1 MQFIELLADAVSC
14 LGATVT
20 QCKLIFPLFFDGG
33 FKVRLV
39 LVRLPEPV
47 LSGEANGTSVVY
59 GDGPVPGWV
68 ILLLLFGVSGGFFLY
83 QVVKASR
90 LVLKGKPENRFD
102 NWGARISEVLTGW
115 LGQKKVLKDR
125 IAGGIHVLM
134 FWGFL
139 MLSTD
144 MFDLASGNQFSQKV
158 LPELVRGP
166 WNLMVEVGYII
177 AFVGCV
183 LALVRRVVFTPEKL
197 KGKSQLEGNVILLL
211 IMTITTTSFVVE
223 AGESTVSSTWEP
235 VGAWVASTL
244 VPSTSTV
251 VAAYW
256 AHMLAICVFL
266 FLIPLSKHMHL
277 VMAFPNV
284 FFHDLRPMA
293 TMEPLARGA
302 DGKAVLLDELDIES
316 FGAVNYTDFTWR
328 DLIDGWACTSCARC
342 QDVCPAYAS
351 GKALNPM
358 QIIHDVRHYAN
369 DNASTLL
376 AGETPEEDIIARFG
390 EDAIWAC
397 TTCHACVEACPIY
410 IDHVPKLTDARRH
423 LMMERME
430 FDESVEETVMP
441 LMATIE
447 NLESDSNPYGLP
459 SHERGDWA
467 EGLDVKVAEP
477 AEYIYFA
484 GCAAS
489 FDERNKKVARDTIS
503 IMKEAGLDV
512 GILGMQE
519 GCSGDAARRAGNEYL
534 FQMLAE
540 TNLSTF
546 EEIGVK
552 KVVASCPHCFHTLG
566 KEYKDYGGEDIE
578 VMHHSQLI
586 NHLQK
591 EGKLPEP
598 KHDGTVTYHDPCYLG
613 RIGGELDAPRDAIG
627 GVDVEAERHGRD
639 SFCCG
644 AGGAQMWMEE
654 HVDEGHDRVNI
665 IRSKELAATGA
676 QTVAVGCPFC
686 STMVTDGLSAIGSE
700 MEVKD
705 VAELVWEQIKANDA
719 KIEAAKASAEPAP
732 EPAEA

>member
-1 MQFIELLADAVSC
+1 MEH
-14 LGATVT
+14 
-20 QCKLIFPLFFDGG
+20 PL
-33 FKVRLV
+33 
-39 LVRLPEPV
+39 
-47 LSGEANGTSVVY
+47 SMSY
-59 GDGPVPGWV
+59 GPLPGWV
-68 ILLLLFGVSGGFFLY
+68 LLLVLGGISGGFFLY
-83 QVVKASR
+83 QVVKATR
-90 LVLKGKPENRFD
+90 LVMIGAPDDRFD
-102 NWGARISEVLTGW
+102 NWGARIKEVITGW
-115 LGQKKVLKDR
+115 LGQKRVLQDK

-144 MFDLASGNQFSQKV
+144 MFDLATANYFSHHI
-158 LPELVRGP
+158 LPDLIRGP
-166 WNLMVEVGYII
+166 WNLIVETGYTI
-177 AFVGCV
+177 ALIGCV
-183 LALVRRVVFTPEKL
+183 AALFRRVVFTPEKL
-197 KGKSQLEGNVILLL
+197 KGKSQLEGNFILLL
-211 IMTITTTSFVVE
+211 IMTITVTSFFVE
-223 AGESTVSSTWEP
+223 AGEAGVSATWEP
-235 VGAWVASTL
+235 IGYWVAESIS
-244 VPSTSTV
+244 PSTVLV
-251 VAAYW
+251 VASYW
-256 AHMLAICVFL
+256 MHMLAISTFL

-284 FFHDLRPMA
+284 FFHDMRPMA
-293 TMEPLARGA
+293 AMEPLARGE
-302 DGKAVLLDELDIES
+302 DGKAVLLDDLDIES
-316 FGAVNYTDFTWR
+316 FGTVNYTDLTWR
-328 DLIDGWACTSCARC
+328 NLIDGWACTSCARC

-369 DNASTLL
+369 ENSTTLI
-376 AGETPEEDIIARFG
+376 AGETPEQDIIARFG

-430 FDESVEETVMP
+430 FDESVEDTIMP

-459 SHERGDWA
+459 AHERGDWA
-467 EGLDVKVAEP
+467 DGLDVKVAEP

-503 IMKEAGLDV
+503 VMKEAGLDV

-519 GCSGDAARRAGNEYL
+519 GCSGDSARRAGNEYL

-540 TNLSTF
+540 TNLATF

-552 KVVASCPHCFHTLG
+552 KIVASCPHCFHTLG

-586 NHLQK
+586 NHLQQ
-591 EGKLPEP
+591 EGKLPDP
-598 KHDGTVTYHDPCYLG
+598 KHDPSVTFHDPCYLG
-613 RIGGELDAPRDAIG
+613 RIGGELEAPRNAIG
-627 GVDVEAERHGRD
+627 GVDVEIERHGKQ

-654 HVDEGHDRVNI
+654 DADQRVNV
-665 IRSKELAATGA
+665 IRAKEIAETGA
-676 QTVAVGCPFC
+676 ETVAVGCPFC
-686 STMVTDGLSAIGSE
+686 STMVSDGLSAIDSE

-705 VAELVWEQIKANDA
+705 IAEIVWEQIKANDA
-719 KIEAAKASAEPAP
+719 AIEAKKSAA
-732 EPAEA
+732 AEAEA

>member
-1 MQFIELLADAVSC
+1 MSY
-14 LGATVT
+14 G
-20 QCKLIFPLFFDGG
+20 PL
-33 FKVRLV
+33 
-39 LVRLPEPV
+39 
-47 LSGEANGTSVVY
+47 
-59 GDGPVPGWV
+59 PGWV
-68 ILLLLFGVSGGFFLY
+68 FLLVLGAISGGFFVY
-83 QVVKASR
+83 QVVKATR
-90 LVLKGKPENRFD
+90 LVMVGAPEDRFD
-102 NWGARISEVLTGW
+102 NWGARIKEVITGW
-115 LGQKKVLKDR
+115 LGQKRVLEDK

-144 MFDLASGNQFSQKV
+144 MFDLVTANWFSHSL
-158 LPELVRGP
+158 LPDLIRGP
-166 WNLMVEVGYII
+166 WNIIVETGYTI
-177 AFVGCV
+177 ALIGCFA
-183 LALVRRVVFTPEKL
+183 ALLRRVVFTPEKL
-197 KGKSQLEGNVILLL
+197 KGKSQLEGNFILIL
-211 IMTITTTSFVVE
+211 IMTITLTSFVVE
-223 AGESTVSSTWEP
+223 AGEEGVSATWEP
-235 VGAWVASTL
+235 IGAWVASAL
-244 VPSTSTV
+244 EPSTNVV
-251 VAAYW
+251 VASYW
-256 AHMLAICVFL
+256 LHMLAISTFL
-266 FLIPLSKHMHL
+266 FLIPVSKHMHL

-284 FFHDLRPMA
+284 FFHDIRPMA
-293 TMEPLARGA
+293 TMEPLARGE
-302 DGKAVLLDELDIES
+302 DGKAILLDDLDIES
-316 FGAVNYTDFTWR
+316 FGTVNYTDLTWR
-328 DLIDGWACTSCARC
+328 NLIDGWACTSCARC

-369 DNASTLL
+369 DNSTALL
-376 AGETPEEDIIARFG
+376 AGETPEQDIIARFG

-430 FDESVEETVMP
+430 FDESVEDTIMP

-459 SHERGDWA
+459 AHERGDWA

-503 IMKEAGLDV
+503 VMKEAGLDV

-519 GCSGDAARRAGNEYL
+519 GCSGDSARRAGNEYL

-540 TNLSTF
+540 TNLATF

-552 KVVASCPHCFHTLG
+552 KIVASCPHCFHTLG

-586 NHLQK
+586 NHLQQ
-591 EGKLPEP
+591 EGKLPDP
-598 KHDGTVTYHDPCYLG
+598 KHDPSVTFHDPCYLG
-613 RIGGELDAPRDAIG
+613 RIGGEIEAPRNAIG
-627 GVDVEAERHGRD
+627 GVDIEIERHGKQ

-654 HVDEGHDRVNI
+654 DADQRVNV
-665 IRSKELAATGA
+665 IRAKEIAETGA
-676 QTVAVGCPFC
+676 ETVAVGCPFC
-686 STMVTDGLSAIGSE
+686 STMVSDGLTAIDSE

-705 VAELVWEQIKANDA
+705 IAEIVWEQIKANDA
-719 KIEAAKASAEPAP
+719 AIEAKKAAA
-732 EPAEA
+732 AEAEA

>member
-1 MQFIELLADAVSC
+1 MEH
-14 LGATVT
+14 
-20 QCKLIFPLFFDGG
+20 PLFLD
-33 FKVRLV
+33 
-39 LVRLPEPV
+39 
-47 LSGEANGTSVVY
+47 Y
-59 GDGPVPGWV
+59 GPVPGWA
-68 ILLLLFGVSGGFFLY
+68 ILLVLFSVSGGFFGF
-83 QVVKASR
+83 QVWKASK
-90 LVLKGKPENRFD
+90 LVLKGKPEDRFD
-102 NWGARISEVLTGW
+102 NWGARISEVITGW

-125 IAGGIHVLM
+125 VAGGIHVLM

-158 LPELVRGP
+158 LPEVVRGP
-166 WNLMVEVGYII
+166 WNLMVEVGYTI

-235 VGAWVASTL
+235 IGYWVYATLAPAAS
-244 VPSTSTV
+244 V
-251 VAAYW
+251 VIAAYW

-293 TMEPLARGA
+293 TMEPLARG
-302 DGKAVLLDELDIES
+302 DNGKAVLLDDLDVES

-351 GKALNPM
+351 GKDLNPM

-369 DNASTLL
+369 DHATTLL
-376 AGETPEEDIIARFG
+376 ADETPEEDIIARFG
-390 EDAIWAC
+390 EGAIWAC

-430 FDESVEETVMP
+430 FDESVEATVLP

-459 SHERGDWA
+459 AHERGDWA

-552 KVVASCPHCFHTLG
+552 KIVASCPHCFHTLG

-586 NHLQK
+586 SHLQT
-591 EGKLPEP
+591 EGKLPQP
-598 KHDGTVTYHDPCYLG
+598 KHDGSVTFHDPCYLG

-654 HVDEGHDRVNI
+654 HVDEGYDRVNV

-676 QTVAVGCPFC
+676 DTVAVGCPFC
-686 STMVTDGLSAIGSE
+686 STMVTDGLSAIGAE

-719 KIEAAKASAEPAP
+719 KIEAAKASAEAAP

>member
-1 MQFIELLADAVSC
+1 MEH
-14 LGATVT
+14 
-20 QCKLIFPLFFDGG
+20 PLTM
-33 FKVRLV
+33 
-39 LVRLPEPV
+39 
-47 LSGEANGTSVVY
+47 SY
-59 GDGPVPGWV
+59 GPLPGWV
-68 ILLLLFGVSGGFFLY
+68 FLLVLGAISGGFFVY
-83 QVVKASR
+83 QVVKATR
-90 LVLKGKPENRFD
+90 LVMVGAPDDRFD
-102 NWGARISEVLTGW
+102 NWGARIKEVITGW
-115 LGQKKVLKDR
+115 LGQKRVLEDK

-144 MFDLASGNQFSQKV
+144 MFDLVTANWFSHSL
-158 LPELVRGP
+158 LPDLIRGP
-166 WNLMVEVGYII
+166 WNIIVETGYTI
-177 AFVGCV
+177 ALIGCFA
-183 LALVRRVVFTPEKL
+183 ALLRRVVFTPEKL
-197 KGKSQLEGNVILLL
+197 KGKSQLEGNFILIL
-211 IMTITTTSFVVE
+211 IMTITLTSFVVE
-223 AGESTVSSTWEP
+223 AGEEGVSATWEP
-235 VGAWVASTL
+235 IGAWVASAL
-244 VPSTSTV
+244 EPSTNVV
-251 VAAYW
+251 VASYW
-256 AHMLAICVFL
+256 LHMLAISTFL
-266 FLIPLSKHMHL
+266 FLIPVSKHMHL

-284 FFHDLRPMA
+284 FFHDIRPMA
-293 TMEPLARGA
+293 TMEPLARGE
-302 DGKAVLLDELDIES
+302 DGKAILLDDLDIES
-316 FGAVNYTDFTWR
+316 FGTVNYTDLTWR
-328 DLIDGWACTSCARC
+328 NLIDGWACTSCARC

-369 DNASTLL
+369 DNSTALL
-376 AGETPEEDIIARFG
+376 AGETPEQDIIARFG

-430 FDESVEETVMP
+430 FDESVEGTIMP

-459 SHERGDWA
+459 AHERGDWA

-503 IMKEAGLDV
+503 VMKEAGLDV

-519 GCSGDAARRAGNEYL
+519 GCSGDSARRAGNEYL

-540 TNLSTF
+540 TNLATF

-552 KVVASCPHCFHTLG
+552 KIVASCPHCFHTLG

-586 NHLQK
+586 NHLQQ
-591 EGKLPEP
+591 EGKLPDP
-598 KHDGTVTYHDPCYLG
+598 KHDPSVTFHDPCYLG
-613 RIGGELDAPRDAIG
+613 RIGGEIEAPRNAIG
-627 GVDVEAERHGRD
+627 GVDIEIERHGKQ

-654 HVDEGHDRVNI
+654 DADQRVNV
-665 IRSKELAATGA
+665 IRAKEIAETGA
-676 QTVAVGCPFC
+676 ETVAVGCPFC
-686 STMVTDGLSAIGSE
+686 STMVSDGLTAIDSE

-705 VAELVWEQIKANDA
+705 IAEIVWEQIKANDA
-719 KIEAAKASAEPAP
+719 AIEAKKAAA
-732 EPAEA
+732 AEAES

>member
-1 MQFIELLADAVSC
+1 MEH
-14 LGATVT
+14 
-20 QCKLIFPLFFDGG
+20 PLFLD
-33 FKVRLV
+33 
-39 LVRLPEPV
+39 
-47 LSGEANGTSVVY
+47 Y
-59 GDGPVPGWV
+59 GPVPGWA
-68 ILLLLFGVSGGFFLY
+68 ILLVLFSVSGGFFGF
-83 QVVKASR
+83 QVWKASK
-90 LVLKGKPENRFD
+90 LVLKGKPEDRFD
-102 NWGARISEVLTGW
+102 NWGARISEVITGW

-158 LPELVRGP
+158 LPEVVRGP
-166 WNLMVEVGYII
+166 WNLMVEVGYTI

-183 LALVRRVVFTPEKL
+183 LALIRRVVFTPEKL

-235 VGAWVASTL
+235 IGYWVYATLAPAAS
-244 VPSTSTV
+244 V
-251 VAAYW
+251 VIAAYW

-293 TMEPLARGA
+293 TMEPLARG
-302 DGKAVLLDELDIES
+302 DNGKAVLLDDLDVES

-351 GKALNPM
+351 GKDLNPM

-369 DNASTLL
+369 DHATTLL
-376 AGETPEEDIIARFG
+376 ADETPEEDIIARFG
-390 EDAIWAC
+390 EGAIWAC

-430 FDESVEETVMP
+430 FDESVEATVLP

-459 SHERGDWA
+459 AHERGDWA

-552 KVVASCPHCFHTLG
+552 KIVASCPHCFHTLG

-586 NHLQK
+586 SHLQT
-591 EGKLPEP
+591 EGKLPQP
-598 KHDGTVTYHDPCYLG
+598 KHDGSVTFHDPCYLG

-654 HVDEGHDRVNI
+654 HVDEGYDRVNV

-676 QTVAVGCPFC
+676 DTVAVGCPFC
-686 STMVTDGLSAIGSE
+686 STMVTDGLSAIGAE

-719 KIEAAKASAEPAP
+719 KIEAAKASAEAAP

>member
-1 MQFIELLADAVSC
+1 MEH
-14 LGATVT
+14 
-20 QCKLIFPLFFDGG
+20 PL
-33 FKVRLV
+33 
-39 LVRLPEPV
+39 
-47 LSGEANGTSVVY
+47 SMSY
-59 GDGPVPGWV
+59 GPLPGWV
-68 ILLLLFGVSGGFFLY
+68 LLLVLGGISGGFFLY
-83 QVVKASR
+83 QVVKATR
-90 LVLKGKPENRFD
+90 LVMVGAPDDRFD
-102 NWGARISEVLTGW
+102 NWGARIKEVITGW
-115 LGQKKVLKDR
+115 LGQKRVLQDK

-144 MFDLASGNQFSQKV
+144 MFDLATANYFSHHI
-158 LPELVRGP
+158 LPDLVRGP
-166 WNLMVEVGYII
+166 WNLIVETGYTI
-177 AFVGCV
+177 ALIGCMA
-183 LALVRRVVFTPEKL
+183 ALLRRIVFTPEKL

-211 IMTITTTSFVVE
+211 IMTITVTSFFVE
-223 AGESTVSSTWEP
+223 AGEAGVSATWEP
-235 VGAWVASTL
+235 IGYWVAESL
-244 VPSTSTV
+244 SPSTVLV
-251 VAAYW
+251 VASYW
-256 AHMLAICVFL
+256 MHMLAISTFM

-277 VMAFPNV
+277 VMALPNV
-284 FFHDLRPMA
+284 FFHDMRPMA
-293 TMEPLARGA
+293 TMEPLARGE
-302 DGKAVLLDELDIES
+302 DGKAVLLDDLDIES
-316 FGAVNYTDFTWR
+316 FGTVNYTDLTWR
-328 DLIDGWACTSCARC
+328 NLIDGWACTSCARC

-369 DNASTLL
+369 DNSTALM
-376 AGETPEEDIIARFG
+376 AGETPEQDIIARFG

-430 FDESVEETVMP
+430 FDESVEDTIMP

-459 SHERGDWA
+459 AHERGDWA
-467 EGLDVKVAEP
+467 DGLDVKVAEP

-503 IMKEAGLDV
+503 VMKEAGLDV

-519 GCSGDAARRAGNEYL
+519 GCSGDSARRAGNEYL

-540 TNLSTF
+540 TNLATF

-552 KVVASCPHCFHTLG
+552 KIVASCPHCFHTLG

-586 NHLQK
+586 NHLQQ
-591 EGKLPEP
+591 EGKLPDP
-598 KHDGTVTYHDPCYLG
+598 KHDPSVTFHDPCYLG
-613 RIGGELDAPRDAIG
+613 RIGGELDAPRSAIG
-627 GVDVEAERHGRD
+627 GIDVEIERHGKQ

-654 HVDEGHDRVNI
+654 DADQRVNV
-665 IRSKELAATGA
+665 IRAKEIAETGA
-676 QTVAVGCPFC
+676 ETVAVGCPFC
-686 STMVTDGLSAIGSE
+686 STMVSDGLTAIDSE

-705 VAELVWEQIKANDA
+705 IAEIVWEQIKANDA
-719 KIEAAKASAEPAP
+719 AIEAKKAAA
-732 EPAEA
+732 AEAEA

>member
-1 MQFIELLADAVSC
+1 MEHPLDVSY
-14 LGATVT
+14 A
-20 QCKLIFPLFFDGG
+20 
-33 FKVRLV
+33 
-39 LVRLPEPV
+39 
-47 LSGEANGTSVVY
+47 
-59 GDGPVPGWV
+59 
-68 ILLLLFGVSGGFFLY
+68 GVSGWYILLVLGTISIGFFAF
-83 QVVKASR
+83 QVQKATR
-90 LVLKGKPENRFD
+90 LVMLGAKDNRFD
-102 NWGARISEVLTGW
+102 SWGARLKETASVW
-115 LGQKKVLKDR
+115 LGQKKVLEDPV
-125 IAGGIHVLM
+125 AGVMHVLM

-144 MFDLASGNQFSQKV
+144 MFDLASGNRFSEHL
-158 LPELVRGP
+158 LPDVINPL
-166 WNLMVEVGYII
+166 WNGMVELGYTSALI
-177 AFVGCV
+177 GCF
-183 LALVRRVVFTPEKL
+183 LALNRRVLFTPEKL

-211 IMTITTTSFVVE
+211 IMTICTTAFVIE
-223 AGESTVSSTWEP
+223 AGEGPDPTYEMI
-235 VGAWVASTL
+235 GAWVANTFTITQS
-244 VPSTSTV
+244 V
-251 VAAYW
+251 VNWAYW
-256 AHMLAICVFL
+256 AHMLAIFTFM

-277 VMAFPNV
+277 VMALPNV
-284 FFHDLRPMA
+284 FFFDTQPMA
-293 TMEPLARGA
+293 KMRPLQVNENGT
-302 DGKAVLLDELDIES
+302 AVPLDELDIET
-316 FGAVNYTDFTWR
+316 FGAASYTQLTWR
-328 DLIDGWACTSCARC
+328 SLIDGWACTSCARC

-358 QIIHDVRHYAN
+358 QIIHDVRAYAN
-369 DNASTLL
+369 ENSQLL
-376 AGETPEEDIIARFG
+376 FKGETPEEDMISRFG
-390 EDAIWAC
+390 EAAIWAC
-397 TTCHACVEACPIY
+397 TTCNACVDVCPVNIE
-410 IDHVPKLTDARRH
+410 HVPKLTDARRH

-430 FDESVEETVMP
+430 FDESVEDTVMP
-441 LMATIE
+441 LMMTIE
-447 NLESDSNPYGLP
+447 NLESDSNPYGIP
-459 SHERGDWA
+459 MHERGDWA
-467 EGLDVKVAEP
+467 ADLDVKVAEP

-552 KVVASCPHCFHTLG
+552 KIVASCPHCFHTLG
-566 KEYKDYGGEDIE
+566 NEYKDFGGDDIE

-598 KHDGTVTYHDPCYLG
+598 THDGKITYHDPCYLG

-627 GVDVEAERHGRD
+627 GVDVETENHGRG

-654 HVDEGHDRVNI
+654 HVDEGYDRVNI

-676 QTVAVGCPFC
+676 DTVAVGCPFC
-686 STMVTDGLSAIGSE
+686 STMVTDGLSSIGSE

-705 VAELVWEQIKANDA
+705 IAEIVWEQIKANDA
-719 KIEAAKASAEPAP
+719 KIEAAKA
-732 EPAEA
+732 EA

>member
-1 MQFIELLADAVSC
+1 MEH
-14 LGATVT
+14 
-20 QCKLIFPLFFDGG
+20 PL
-33 FKVRLV
+33 
-39 LVRLPEPV
+39 
-47 LSGEANGTSVVY
+47 SMSY
-59 GDGPVPGWV
+59 GPLPGWV
-68 ILLLLFGVSGGFFLY
+68 LLLVLGGISGGFFLY
-83 QVVKASR
+83 QVVKATR
-90 LVLKGKPENRFD
+90 LVMVGAPDDRFD
-102 NWGARISEVLTGW
+102 NWGARIKEVITGW
-115 LGQKKVLKDR
+115 LGQKRVLQDK

-144 MFDLASGNQFSQKV
+144 MFDLATANYFSHHI
-158 LPELVRGP
+158 LPDLVRGP
-166 WNLMVEVGYII
+166 WNLIVETGYTI
-177 AFVGCV
+177 ALIGCMA
-183 LALVRRVVFTPEKL
+183 ALLRRIVFTPEKL

-211 IMTITTTSFVVE
+211 IMTITVTSFFVE
-223 AGESTVSSTWEP
+223 AGEAGVSATWEP
-235 VGAWVASTL
+235 IGYWVAESIS
-244 VPSTSTV
+244 PSTVLV
-251 VAAYW
+251 VASYW
-256 AHMLAICVFL
+256 MHMLAISTFM

-284 FFHDLRPMA
+284 FFHDMRPMA
-293 TMEPLARGA
+293 TMEPLARGE
-302 DGKAVLLDELDIES
+302 DGKAVLLDDLDIES
-316 FGAVNYTDFTWR
+316 FGTVNYTDLTWR
-328 DLIDGWACTSCARC
+328 NLIDGWACTSCARC

-369 DNASTLL
+369 DNSTALM
-376 AGETPEEDIIARFG
+376 AGETPEQDIIARFG

-430 FDESVEETVMP
+430 FDESVEDTIMP

-459 SHERGDWA
+459 AHERGDWA
-467 EGLDVKVAEP
+467 DGLDVKVAEP

-503 IMKEAGLDV
+503 VMKEAGLDV

-519 GCSGDAARRAGNEYL
+519 GCSGDSARRAGNEYL

-540 TNLSTF
+540 TNLATF

-552 KVVASCPHCFHTLG
+552 KIVASCPHCFHTLG

-586 NHLQK
+586 NHLQQ
-591 EGKLPEP
+591 EGKLPDP
-598 KHDGTVTYHDPCYLG
+598 KHDPSVTFHDPCYLG
-613 RIGGELDAPRDAIG
+613 RIGGELDAPRSAIG
-627 GVDVEAERHGRD
+627 GIDVEIERHGKQ

-654 HVDEGHDRVNI
+654 DADQRVNV
-665 IRSKELAATGA
+665 IRAKEIAETGA
-676 QTVAVGCPFC
+676 ETVAVGCPFC
-686 STMVTDGLSAIGSE
+686 STMVSDGLTAIDSE

-705 VAELVWEQIKANDA
+705 IAEIVWEQIKANDA
-719 KIEAAKASAEPAP
+719 AIEAKKAAA
-732 EPAEA
+732 AEAEA

>member
-1 MQFIELLADAVSC
+1 MEH
-14 LGATVT
+14 
-20 QCKLIFPLFFDGG
+20 PLFLD
-33 FKVRLV
+33 
-39 LVRLPEPV
+39 
-47 LSGEANGTSVVY
+47 Y
-59 GDGPVPGWV
+59 GPVPGWA
-68 ILLLLFGVSGGFFLY
+68 ILLVLFSISGGFFGF
-83 QVVKASR
+83 QVWKASK
-90 LVLKGKPENRFD
+90 LVLKGKPEDRFD
-102 NWGARISEVLTGW
+102 NWGARISEVITGW

-125 IAGGIHVLM
+125 VAGGIHVLM

-158 LPELVRGP
+158 LPEVVRGP
-166 WNLMVEVGYII
+166 WNLMVEVGYTI

-183 LALVRRVVFTPEKL
+183 LALIRRVVFTPEKL

-235 VGAWVASTL
+235 IGYWVYATLAPAAS
-244 VPSTSTV
+244 V
-251 VAAYW
+251 VIAAYW

-293 TMEPLARGA
+293 TMEPLARG
-302 DGKAVLLDELDIES
+302 DNGKAVLLDDLDVES

-351 GKALNPM
+351 GKDLNPM

-369 DNASTLL
+369 DHATTLL
-376 AGETPEEDIIARFG
+376 ADETPEEDIIARFG
-390 EDAIWAC
+390 EGAIWAC

-430 FDESVEETVMP
+430 FDESVEATVLP

-459 SHERGDWA
+459 AHERGDWA

-552 KVVASCPHCFHTLG
+552 KIVASCPHCFHTLG

-586 NHLQK
+586 SHLQT
-591 EGKLPEP
+591 EGKLPQP
-598 KHDGTVTYHDPCYLG
+598 KHDGSVTFHDPCYLG

-627 GVDVEAERHGRD
+627 GVDVEPERHGRD

-654 HVDEGHDRVNI
+654 HVDEGYDRVNV

-676 QTVAVGCPFC
+676 DTVAVGCPFC
-686 STMVTDGLSAIGSE
+686 STMVTDGLSAIGAE

-719 KIEAAKASAEPAP
+719 KIEAAKASAEAAP

>member
-1 MQFIELLADAVSC
+1 MEH
-14 LGATVT
+14 
-20 QCKLIFPLFFDGG
+20 PLFLD
-33 FKVRLV
+33 
-39 LVRLPEPV
+39 
-47 LSGEANGTSVVY
+47 Y
-59 GDGPVPGWV
+59 GPVPGWA
-68 ILLLLFGVSGGFFLY
+68 ILFVLFGVSGGFFGY
-83 QVVKASR
+83 QVWKASK
-90 LVLKGKPENRFD
+90 LVLVGKPETRFD
-102 NWGARISEVLTGW
+102 TWGARVSEVLSGW

-166 WNLMVEVGYII
+166 WNLMVEVGYTI

-183 LALVRRVVFTPEKL
+183 LALLRRVVFTPEKL

-223 AGESTVSSTWEP
+223 AGEATVSSTWEP
-235 VGAWVASTL
+235 IGAWVAASL
-244 VPSTSTV
+244 VPSTSVV

-293 TMEPLARGA
+293 TMEPLARGEN
-302 DGKAVLLDELDIES
+302 GKAVLLDELDLES

-351 GKALNPM
+351 GKDLNPM
-358 QIIHDVRHYAN
+358 QIIHDVRNYAN
-369 DNASTLL
+369 DHASTLF
-376 AGETPEEDIIARFG
+376 AGESPEEDIIARFG
-390 EDAIWAC
+390 EGSIWAC
-397 TTCHACVEACPIY
+397 TSCHACVEACPIY
-410 IDHVPKLTDARRH
+410 IDHLPKLTDARRH

-459 SHERGDWA
+459 AHERGDWA

-489 FDERNKKVARDTIS
+489 FDERNKKVARDPIS

-519 GCSGDAARRAGNEYL
+519 GCTGDAARRAGNEYL

-552 KVVASCPHCFHTLG
+552 KIVASCPHCFHTLG

-586 NHLQK
+586 NHLQS
-591 EGKLPEP
+591 EGKLPQP
-598 KHDGTVTYHDPCYLG
+598 KHDGSITFHDPCYLG
-613 RIGGELDAPRDAIG
+613 RIGGGLDAPRDIIG

-654 HVDEGHDRVNI
+654 HVDEGYDRVNV

-676 QTVAVGCPFC
+676 DTVAVGCPFC
-686 STMVTDGLSAIGSE
+686 STMVTDGLSAIGAE

-719 KIEAAKASAEPAP
+719 KIEAKKAAAEPSP
-732 EPAEA
+732 ETAEA